1 MNAFDRYPMRQ
12 ITALFLA
19 ATFASTT
26 NRAVE
31 SLKKTEGLK
40 QLVVYNTGF
49 NENGFKELCKSRPRL
64 LILYR
69 TE

>member
-19 ATFASTT
+19 TTFASIATG
-26 NRAVE
+26 AGE
-31 SLKKTEGLK
+31 SLKKMEGLK

-49 NENGFKELCKSRPRL
+49 NENGFKELSKSRPGL

>member
-1 MNAFDRYPMRQ
+1 
-12 ITALFLA
+12 LFLA

-31 SLKKTEGLK
+31 SLKKMEGLK

-49 NENGFKELCKSRPRL
+49 NENGFKELSKSRPRL